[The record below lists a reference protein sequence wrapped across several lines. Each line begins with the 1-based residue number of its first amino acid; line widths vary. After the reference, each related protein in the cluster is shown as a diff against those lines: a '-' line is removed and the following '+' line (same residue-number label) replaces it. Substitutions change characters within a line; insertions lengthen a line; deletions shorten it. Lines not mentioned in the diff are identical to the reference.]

1 MTKPYD
7 TRLIMMVAQMPF
19 DVAYNQFCKLIPLV
33 YVDGMVPPEEDFPN
47 DGEVWWMLTPQT
59 MQLAEPGR
67 LVIGS
72 IENASKY
79 STDDPNS
86 SMYQVKRD
94 SIQDLFLKDALE
106 VLTVPADAINNI
118 QDVIS
123 KSFMLNLSTK
133 PIKTALL
140 SWRSH
145 IYGPFGT
152 VEVHNPTTTME
163 SFSFAP
169 ADTVGMTIYKFDE
182 KEFREA
188 IKRYYFNVNKMV
200 SLTSAHRTEETC
212 ENEIIRNIVLASGYE
227 QALSCNPHKLN
238 LESID
243 RKLMRFAKQCVTKR
257 KRQELQSIL
266 NEVELTGRET
276 VDAGEIIEAITKMKQ
291 ITSDQDEVL
300 DKVASGLPPILW
312 TLGLVRLP

>member
-123 KSFMLNLSTK
+123 K
-133 PIKTALL
+133 
-140 SWRSH
+140 
-145 IYGPFGT
+145 
-152 VEVHNPTTTME
+152 
-163 SFSFAP
+163 
-169 ADTVGMTIYKFDE
+169 
-182 KEFREA
+182 
-188 IKRYYFNVNKMV
+188 
-200 SLTSAHRTEETC
+200 
-212 ENEIIRNIVLASGYE
+212 
-227 QALSCNPHKLN
+227 
-238 LESID
+238 
-243 RKLMRFAKQCVTKR
+243 
-257 KRQELQSIL
+257 
-266 NEVELTGRET
+266 
-276 VDAGEIIEAITKMKQ
+276 
-291 ITSDQDEVL
+291 
-300 DKVASGLPPILW
+300 
-312 TLGLVRLP
+312 